1 MGPRQRWKRLKEQL
15 RFKGVTCCGSLWARS
30 RTADIRSP
38 FDASTTASHEDAAAA
53 AAAEAGPRYRREE
66 VAAARNRRES
76 DQDFGCILDQAP
88 PGDPVAAIGE
98 EEEEE
103 EMNLAMALA
112 AERQLRAAERDVTMT
127 PFTERSS
134 LMRLMHEGAEERSKQ
149 HEGERMEEVGE
160 WWGCCVCLGRRK
172 GAAFIPCGHT
182 FCRVCAR
189 ELWISRGSCPLCNQL
204 ILETLDIY

>member
-1 MGPRQRWKRLKEQL
+1 MERRGEGMGPRQRWRRLKDRL
-15 RFKGVTCCGSLWARS
+15 RLKGVAWCGSPWARS
-30 RTADIRSP
+30 RAADIHHRSP
-38 FDASTTASHEDAAAA
+38 FDASTTASQEDAAAG
-53 AAAEAGPRYRREE
+53 AGPRYRREAA
-66 VAAARNRRES
+66 AAARNRRES

-88 PGDPVAAIGE
+88 AGDAVAAI

-112 AERQLRAAERDVTMT
+112 AERDGTIT
-127 PFTERSS
+127 PFTERLS
-134 LMRLMHEGAEERSKQ
+134 LMRLMNEGGEERSKE
-149 HEGERMEEVGE
+149 EGGEGMAEGGE
-160 WWGCCVCLGRRK
+160 WWGCCVCMGRRK